1 MTSDI
6 STDVAPPESPNVDG
20 RRARRQRG
28 RLAVSE
34 AMIDLVFEGHIPP
47 SADEIAARAGVSVA
61 SLFRYFETLDDL
73 RRETT
78 DLYFER
84 YAHLFDVTEIGEGT
98 LDTRIQ
104 NFAASRVTLH
114 STTEPMCRLIRLRA
128 HDVSAIDDL
137 LHLSRTT
144 RADQIRQHFDEEL
157 SRIGAAAGDDLT
169 AVIATLTS
177 FESWDQM
184 RNDHGRSDPQIRRAW
199 ATALGQIL
207 RAGDTDQSARG
218 ATR

>member
-1 MTSDI
+1 MTGEIAIDA
-6 STDVAPPESPNVDG
+6 APQGAPNVDG

-28 RLAVSE
+28 RSAVTE

-47 SADEIAARAGVSVA
+47 GADEVAARAGVSVA

-84 YAHLFDVTEIGEGT
+84 YAHLSDITGIGEGT
-98 LDTRIQ
+98 LDERIQ
-104 NFAASRVTLH
+104 NFVDSRLALH
-114 STTEPMCRLIRLRA
+114 ATTEPMSRLVRIRA
-128 HDVSAIDDL
+128 HEVSAVGDL
-137 LHLSRTT
+137 LRLSRAT

-157 SRIGAAAGDDLT
+157 RAIGTSDGDDLT
-169 AVIATLTS
+169 TVIATLTS

-184 RNDHGRSDPQIRRAW
+184 RNDHGRSDQQIRRAW
-199 ATALGQIL
+199 TTALRQVL
-207 RAGDTDQSARG
+207 Q
-218 ATR
+218 